1 MIKEAQTK
9 LGIKPFRMED
19 KDPRPMW
26 TVSVITDLFNGGGET
41 NEERRESFLEMLQWT
56 PGVKFPMEGTQ
67 VVAQYLMDNPEYTKL
82 LIKVRSHSVPLDSP
96 VTVFI
101 WVKGDRG
108 CQGSV

>member
-26 TVSVITDLFNGGGET
+26 TVSVITDLYNGGGET

-56 PGVKFPMEGTQ
+56 PGVNFPMEGTQ
-67 VVAQYLMDNPEYTKL
+67 VVAQYLMDDPEFTKL
-82 LIKVRSHSVPLDSP
+82 LIKVRLLSLPLDSP
-96 VTVFI
+96 VTAYNR
-101 WVKGDRG
+101 VKGDRC
-108 CQGSV
+108 CQGTV